1 MRHTSLRLW
10 ALLAVLGATLLW
22 DCRGKEGPQG
32 PAGPQ
37 GPSGQNLTRT
47 QQGYIRGTVKG
58 RDTTRNDTF
67 RLNFE
72 YTYISSWFGLPGYWQ
87 PASGQADTIVIFL
100 DREGERGGSLSLGL
114 RYHRSNGNVYVDNL
128 SGDIVDISG
137 ASAARYY
144 SLSYPSYF
152 YSDTA
157 YVTNPQLRGD
167 SLISGTLYYIR
178 PKGPNHPADTL
189 KAEFES
195 RILRLIP
202 YQRVAQPSSFQTQSA
217 Q

>member
-1 MRHTSLRLW
+1 MRYISLRLW

-22 DCRGKEGPQG
+22 NCRGKEGPQG
-32 PAGPQ
+32 PVGPQ
-37 GPSGQNLTRT
+37 GPSGQNLTRIRE
-47 QQGYIRGTVKG
+47 GYIRGTVKG
-58 RDTTRNDTF
+58 RDTIRNDTF
-67 RLNFE
+67 RLNFD
-72 YTYISSWFGLPGYWQ
+72 YSYVSSGFGIPGYWQ
-87 PASGQADTIVIFL
+87 PVPGQADTIEIFL
-100 DREGERGGSLSLGL
+100 SREGERGGSLSLTL
-114 RYHRSNGNVYVDNL
+114 YRL
-128 SGDIVDISG
+128 SDGRTIITSLYGEILDISG
-137 ASAARYY
+137 ANAARY
-144 SLSYPSYF
+144 SLSYPAFF

-157 YVTNPQLRGD
+157 YITNPQLRGD

-202 YQRVAQPSSFQTQSA
+202 YQRVAQPSSFQTQSV